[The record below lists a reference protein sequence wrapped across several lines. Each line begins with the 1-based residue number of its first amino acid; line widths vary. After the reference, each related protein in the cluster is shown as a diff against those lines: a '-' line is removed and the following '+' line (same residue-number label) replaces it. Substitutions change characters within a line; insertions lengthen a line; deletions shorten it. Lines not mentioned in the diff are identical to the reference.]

1 MADRM
6 EKGGNLQCRAQSRL
20 LGMPATFAAMATRV
34 IAGAMSGTSAD
45 GIDVALVAIEGRGQ
59 EMTAR
64 LLHHHARPYPS
75 HLKQLI
81 FDIRQQQLV
90 ELRVLARAAREIS
103 LEYAAAIRS
112 AVKESGIG
120 PNELVAVA
128 AHGQTLFHDPPDTI
142 QWLDPALLAAQ
153 VGATV
158 ISDFRRADCAAGG
171 QGAPLVPFAE
181 YVLFRHPTRNRVLVN
196 IGGIANLTVLPAGGG
211 IDKLIAFDVGP
222 GNCISDWIC
231 RTLDPTGPG
240 YDRNGER
247 ATRGTGHQAL
257 VLDMLL
263 RHDYFRRPAPKST
276 DVPEML
282 TLYRRSRERFFFEN
296 GPLSP
301 EDELATVCDITV
313 QAIRRA
319 LDNPQGARITWDE
332 LIVSGGGTR
341 NRLILSR
348 LNSIAEV
355 NRSQLVRTSDELGI
369 PSQAKEAVAFA
380 LLGAATLDGVP
391 GNVPSCTGATRAV
404 VLGSVTPRP

>member
-1 MADRM
+1 M
-6 EKGGNLQCRAQSRL
+6 K
-20 LGMPATFAAMATRV
+20 PPVTFAEMATRV

-45 GIDVALVAIEGRGQ
+45 GIDVAIVAIDGRGH

-64 LLHHHARPYPS
+64 LLHHHEHPYAA
-75 HLKQLI
+75 HLKQSI
-81 FDIRQQQLV
+81 FDIRQRQSV

-103 LEYAAAIRS
+103 LEYAAAVR
-112 AVKESGIG
+112 AAMKESHLG
-120 PNELVAVA
+120 PADLVAVA

-142 QWLDPALLAAQ
+142 QWLDPSLLAAQ
-153 VGATV
+153 VGVTV
-158 ISDFRRADCAAGG
+158 VSDFRRADCAVGG

-196 IGGIANLTVLPAGGG
+196 IGGIANLTVLPAGGR

-231 RTLDPTGPG
+231 RTIEPTGPG

-247 ATRGTGHQAL
+247 ASRGTSRQAL

-263 RHDYFRRPAPKST
+263 RHDYFRRDPPKST

-282 TLYRRSRERFFFEN
+282 TLYRRSRDRFFHEN

-301 EDELATVCDITV
+301 EDELATACDITV
-313 QAIRRA
+313 QAIRRS
-319 LDNPQGARITWDE
+319 LDNPQGARIAWDE
-332 LIVSGGGTR
+332 LIISGGGTR
-341 NRLILSR
+341 NGAILAH
-348 LNSIAEV
+348 LHALADV
-355 NRSQLVRTSDELGI
+355 NRSQKVLSSDELGI

-391 GNVPSCTGATRAV
+391 GNVPSCTGASRAV
-404 VLGSVTPRP
+404 VLGSVTKTMDNR